1 MENLNHFKKHLSQS
15 YNEEILRRQ
24 RRKYLENE
32 LEKKLENQR
41 IKEFNSFIRKKDEEE
56 LNHKKELMR
65 IQYNDYL
72 TGIKLQREKERKL
85 YQEYQK
91 PNPIPYLDMSN
102 NEQNLFLIKNKILKY
117 INKIEDHYKIYHNY
131 YQNKNNLMNL
141 YNLNMSKLTKKGNN
155 NYNNMKR
162 VYGLKK
168 KITDIT
174 NNEIFD
180 KNQINQEYNDY
191 ISMNKNYDD
200 YNEKLMEE
208 KNMLKENNINQ
219 NIFIEE
225 QKNKESEK
233 YYKQLDYEEQLYE
246 KEKKMLYKKLLDEQ
260 IDNEIMRFKKNPYKE
275 IYPYKYIPI
284 NNQNKIP
291 SYILLNKKKNVDVNP
306 YNLRKYDIGNTNL
319 QYNTILNPKIQFKL
333 NKYLFPNIRKNA
345 SADNIFN

>member
-72 TGIKLQREKERKL
+72 NGLKLLREKEIKSHR
-85 YQEYQK
+85 EYQK

-102 NEQNLFLIKNKILKY
+102 NEKNLFLIKNKVLKN
-117 INKIEDHYKIYHNY
+117 INKIEDHYKIYQNY
-131 YQNKNNLMNL
+131 QKKNNSINL
-141 YNLNMSKLTKKGNN
+141 YNQNILKLKGNN

-162 VYGLKK
+162 VYGIKK
-168 KITDIT
+168 TISDIT
-174 NNEIFD
+174 NDEIFD
-180 KNQINQEYNDY
+180 KNQKNQEYKDY
-191 ISMNKNYDD
+191 ISMNKNYDE
-200 YNEKLMEE
+200 YNEKLMEQ
-208 KNMLKENNINQ
+208 KNILKENNINQ
-219 NIFIEE
+219 NMMLEE

-233 YYKQLDYEEQLYE
+233 YYKQLDYDEKLFE
-246 KEKKMLYKKLLDEQ
+246 KEKKMCYKKLLDEQ
-260 IDNEIMRFKKNPYKE
+260 IDNEIMRLKNNQYKE
-275 IYPYKYIPI
+275 IYPYKYIPF
-284 NNQNKIP
+284 NNQNNIP
-291 SYILLNKKKNVDVNP
+291 SYILLNRKKSIDINP

-319 QYNTILNPKIQFKL
+319 KYNTILNPKIQFKF
-333 NKYLFPNIRKNA
+333 NKYIFPKIKKNA
-345 SADNIFN
+345 SADNIFY